1 MDIEEAAGEP
11 PGLYKGPVRLADGR
25 TVDGILFPRELAEGS
40 HPDISDYGGW
50 RAYAASLRR

>member
-1 MDIEEAAGEP
+1 VAAGEP

-50 RAYAASLRR
+50 RAYAASLHR